1 MDIKDN
7 AVSGWAS
14 AYTDTS
20 IDYSNSVL
28 HSSGISISDSGIRF
42 TNPGNS
48 EYVELGFDDNKF
60 IINTV
65 ANGGTARMIQF
76 QEDGASRGYM
86 DAASNAWRF
95 PTAVYPDSDATKN
108 LGYTTLRWAVG
119 YFDQLDQEIHTATDV
134 GHVIKG
140 AASQSA
146 NLSQWQGND
155 GTVVAYVDQDGSIA
169 TSGTL
174 GASGDITAN
183 ADINLAGNLELGG
196 YINDGSLVQVR
207 IGDSPK
213 LQVQSTNV
221 ELRGPFLRFAASD
234 GTDKATLSYAD
245 TDVLAVKS
253 ADNSTLATVI
263 ASGANV
269 SGVHLANHV
278 PANTAYALYNEG
290 GTLKFDGS
298 AVNTDTQLTTEQV
311 QDIAGALVA
320 TGGTKTGITIA
331 YEDSTGDMDFA
342 VDHDAANNFVA
353 NEHINHTSVTL
364 TAGDGITGGGDISAN
379 RSFTVDAGSGVVVD
393 MNGVHAQISGANLLA
408 TNSLVDNYVPSYDA
422 ATGKFT
428 WVSAGGGGMSNFILE
443 DDSGD
448 EVTIEDGKEVKFI
461 GDGITTNWTD
471 VDNGTDADPFDLTFS
486 VDAAQT
492 NITSIYN
499 TSLAIGYGASHAN
512 IDFGTDNAIIFDID
526 GTQQIKLTD
535 GVLAPITDSD
545 VDLGT
550 HSLRFKDVY
559 IDTLYA
565 GMKAFLID
573 HPTKE
578 GMNLQYG
585 ALEGPENGVYVRG
598 TIENENIIEL
608 PDYWTGL
615 VDDNSIT
622 VQLTAK
628 KYAQPNL
635 FVDRVEDNKVYL
647 RSDKRVNAYYIVHA
661 TRKDVDPLEVEWP
674 K

>member
-1 MDIKDN
+1 
-7 AVSGWAS
+7 
-14 AYTDTS
+14 
-20 IDYSNSVL
+20 
-28 HSSGISISDSGIRF
+28 
-42 TNPGNS
+42 
-48 EYVELGFDDNKF
+48 
-60 IINTV
+60 
-65 ANGGTARMIQF
+65 
-76 QEDGASRGYM
+76 
-86 DAASNAWRF
+86 
-95 PTAVYPDSDATKN
+95 
-108 LGYTTLRWAVG
+108 
-119 YFDQLDQEIHTATDV
+119 
-134 GHVIKG
+134 
-140 AASQSA
+140 
-146 NLSQWQGND
+146 
-155 GTVVAYVDQDGSIA
+155 
-169 TSGTL
+169 
-174 GASGDITAN
+174 
-183 ADINLAGNLELGG
+183 
-196 YINDGSLVQVR
+196 
-207 IGDSPK
+207 
-213 LQVQSTNV
+213 
-221 ELRGPFLRFAASD
+221 
-234 GTDKATLSYAD
+234 
-245 TDVLAVKS
+245 
-253 ADNSTLATVI
+253 
-263 ASGANV
+263 
-269 SGVHLANHV
+269 
-278 PANTAYALYNEG
+278 
-290 GTLKFDGS
+290 
-298 AVNTDTQLTTEQV
+298 
-311 QDIAGALVA
+311 
-320 TGGTKTGITIA
+320 
-331 YEDSTGDMDFA
+331 
-342 VDHDAANNFVA
+342 
-353 NEHINHTSVTL
+353 
-364 TAGDGITGGGDISAN
+364 AN

-661 TRKDVDPLEVEWP
+661 TRKD
-674 K
+674 